1 MDSYVLLTVQ
11 DLYKYSQSEDYGHG
25 FNEMPQNF
33 KFNETEFC
41 HGDDY
46 MKFRVMEFGV
56 KSIPA
61 VIFFICGTYRLLTIK
76 DIGVGNTTLSTFFK
90 AKLGISA
97 CMAIT
102 DLIYIMIVVILP

>member
-11 DLYKYSQSEDYGHG
+11 DLYKYSQSEVYGHG

-46 MKFRVMEFGV
+46 MKFWVMEFGV

-97 CMAIT
+97 CMAIA